1 MYALSVLDLCFIPTR
16 PLPPFQHTT
25 AKKMRHRNK
34 QYQVH

>member
-25 AKKMRHRNK
+25 AQKNATPE
-34 QYQVH
+34 